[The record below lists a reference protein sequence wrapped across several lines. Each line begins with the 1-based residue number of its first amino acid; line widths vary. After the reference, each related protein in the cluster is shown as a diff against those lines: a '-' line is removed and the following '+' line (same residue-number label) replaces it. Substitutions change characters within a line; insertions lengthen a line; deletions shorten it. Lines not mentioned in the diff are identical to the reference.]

1 MKPLLSAPR
10 VVIVGGGFAGV
21 KCASTLR
28 QLLPGAEIILFN
40 SENHLVFTPL
50 LADVVGASVN
60 PLDVVVPLR
69 QMLPDVHCR
78 TEEIIHVDP
87 IRNEVEFRGAG
98 GRVSRL
104 TYDHLVLACGNVPN
118 LSVVPGMADHAF
130 PLKNIGD
137 AVALRSHVMEQLER
151 AETCEDHRR
160 RWHLSFIVV
169 GGGYSGVEAAG
180 EINDLV
186 RSSARYFRNFSA
198 ADVTVTLIHARDQLL
213 PEIGAE
219 LREFARRQM
228 EGRGVRVR
236 LNARVA
242 AATEN
247 GVTLDDETFIAGG
260 TIVCTIGSSP
270 SPLIEKF
277 AAPKDK
283 GRLLTEPDLRVR
295 TLPNVWAVGDCAQIV
310 NAHDGKPSAPTGQ
323 FAERQGTQCARNIVR
338 SLNDE
343 PTVPFSFRPLGQLC
357 SIGGHSAVA
366 EFLGA
371 RVSGLFAWLLW
382 RSVYLF
388 KLPTWARRVH
398 VGADWA
404 WLLFFPRDLAHLRS
418 RPTDRVA
425 HAHFQ
430 PRDIIVRAEDV
441 PSSLLVIQT
450 GEVEILRE
458 GKTAGVLGPGSFLG
472 ERAFL
477 GGETPGFTARAR
489 TAVEVTLL
497 GRNVLTHLSASLA
510 PLRDALNAT
519 LQRRTVDLWKFRPEA
534 LTVLQGVPV
543 GKLMDQPPRVLRE
556 HSSLED
562 VSRAFATSAD
572 EFLLV
577 TGVEGRLTGIVTM
590 TDLARAGSRGA
601 EPTTLV
607 REFMTR
613 HPVTV
618 GYADPA
624 ALAATI
630 LREHALKHLPV
641 VAGPDR
647 HVVGILRARRLMAH
661 VYGTQPQKIP
671 PREESNG
678 AVSLATH

>member
-21 KCASTLR
+21 KCAGTLR
-28 QLLPGAEIILFN
+28 RLLPGAEIILFN

-50 LADVVGASVN
+50 LADVVGSSVN

-69 QMLPDVHCR
+69 QMLPGVHCR
-78 TEEIIHVDP
+78 TEEIVRVDP
-87 IRNEVEFRGAG
+87 ERNEVEYLGAG
-98 GRVSRL
+98 GRTSPL
-104 TYDHLVLACGNVPN
+104 PYDHLVLACGSVPN
-118 LSVVPGMADHAF
+118 LNVVPGMADHAF
-130 PLKNIGD
+130 PLKTIGD
-137 AVALRSHVMEQLER
+137 AVALRSHVMERLER
-151 AETCEDHRR
+151 AETCEDGQRG
-160 RWHLSFIVV
+160 WHLSFIVV

-186 RSSARYFRNFSA
+186 RASSRYFRNFDVSE
-198 ADVTVTLIHARDQLL
+198 VTVTLIQARDQLL

-228 EGRGVRVR
+228 EKRGVRVR

-242 AATEN
+242 AATEG
-247 GVTLDDETFIAGG
+247 GVTLDDDTFIPGG

-283 GRLLTEPDLRVR
+283 GRLLTESDLRVR
-295 TLPNVWAVGDCAQIV
+295 TLANVWAIGDCAQIV

-323 FAERQGTQCARNIVR
+323 FAERQGVRCAHNIVR
-338 SLNDE
+338 ALNDE
-343 PTVPFSFRPLGQLC
+343 PTAAFSFRPLGQLC

-371 RVSGLFAWLLW
+371 RLSGLLAWMLW
-382 RSVYLF
+382 RGVYLF
-388 KLPTWARRVH
+388 KLPTWARRLH
-398 VGADWA
+398 VGTDWA
-404 WLLFFPRDLAHLRS
+404 WLLLFPRDLAHLRS

-425 HAHFQ
+425 RAYFL
-430 PRDIIVRAEDV
+430 PCDIVARAGDV
-441 PSSLLVIQT
+441 PPGLLVIQS
-450 GEVEILRE
+450 GEVEILRDGE
-458 GKTAGVLGPGSFLG
+458 PAGVLGPGSFLG

-477 GGETPGFTARAR
+477 GREPLGFTARAR

-497 GRNVLTHLSASLA
+497 GRNVLTQLSASLA
-510 PLRDALNAT
+510 PLREALNAT
-519 LQRRTVDLWKFRPEA
+519 LRRRSVDLWKLRPTA
-534 LTVLQGVPV
+534 LAALQNVLV
-543 GKLMDQPPRVLRE
+543 GELMDLPPP
-556 HSSLED
+556 SLPETGTWD
-562 VSRAFATSAD
+562 EVSRAFAASD
-572 EFLLV
+572 DDFLLV
-577 TGVEGRLTGIVTM
+577 TADDRRLAGIVTM

-607 REFMTR
+607 TEFMTR

-618 GYADPA
+618 NATDRA

-641 VAGPDR
+641 VAGPER
-647 HVVGILRARRLMAH
+647 RVVGVVRARRLMAH
-661 VYGTQPQKIP
+661 VYAAPDRPVPARTEVMT
-671 PREESNG
+671 R
-678 AVSLATH
+678 ASLAMP